1 MRLVAKEIRNLTAM
15 CSAPLRGISDTII
28 AMNDTEEPGKYATM
42 KRGKGRR
49 EAPDA
54 RKMYNE
60 AFMVRKV
67 KLLWSIK
74 KKKRANNSSGFFY

>member
-1 MRLVAKEIRNLTAM
+1 MDWLSGKFVIFST
-15 CSAPLRGISDTII
+15 PLQ
-28 AMNDTEEPGKYATM
+28 EPGKYATM

-60 AFMVRKV
+60 ALMVRKV
-67 KLLWSIK
+67 KTFFVLEIPAEVGIYY
-74 KKKRANNSSGFFY
+74 ANTMVVVVGGNGC

>member
-67 KLLWSIK
+67 KLL
-74 KKKRANNSSGFFY
+74 FFIYTI